1 MREKITLSSIEE
13 VRKLSGALDMN
24 LKAIEDSIGVVIYTK
39 DSQIV
44 IEGEEDRVGKARKV
58 LKQLLSILR
67 SQGSVDIGWVKYA
80 IDSVG
85 ETAPEDTTGEA
96 GVIDL
101 GFRGKKVVAKTP
113 GQVAYIEAI
122 RKNDITFGIGPAGT
136 GKTFLAVAMALHYL
150 FRGTFNRIIITR
162 PVVEAGESLGYLPG
176 TFIEKIDP
184 YIRPIY
190 DALYDLLGPDR
201 YEQML
206 ARGIIEIAPLAYMR
220 GRTLNNAFII
230 LDEAQNTTKEQM
242 KMFLTRMG
250 PASKIVVTGDVS
262 QSDLPR
268 DKLPGLLHAFNI
280 LKGIEGI
287 EFVELTSMDVVR
299 HPLVQKIIE
308 AYEEEEKRK

>member
-24 LKAIEDSIGVVIYTK
+24 LKAIEDSVGVVIYTK
-39 DSQIV
+39 ENQII
-44 IEGEEDRVGKARKV
+44 IEGEDDRVARARKV
-58 LKQLLSILR
+58 LKQLLNVLR

-85 ETAPEDTTGEA
+85 DMVPEDLSGEA

-101 GFRGKKVVAKTP
+101 GFRGKKVIAKTP

-122 RKNDITFGIGPAGT
+122 RKSDITFGIGPAGT

-190 DALYDLLGPDR
+190 DSLYDLLGPDR

-206 ARGIIEIAPLAYMR
+206 ARGVIEIAPLAYMR
-220 GRTLNNAFII
+220 GRTLNSAFII
-230 LDEAQNTTKEQM
+230 LDEAQNTTREQM

-250 PASKIVVTGDVS
+250 PSSKIVVTGDIS

-268 DKLPGLLHAFNI
+268 EKQSGLLHAMKV

-287 EFVELTSMDVVR
+287 QFVELTPMDVVR

-308 AYEEEEKRK
+308 AYEKKAD